1 MTSASSM
8 SLLNVD
14 THLSG
19 TRIDMEGG
27 GGPGVIHG
35 VPPPPPV
42 PPSPLVPSVAQGMG
56 NPTGGG
62 AHGGGDLPGTNS
74 APPLPKDLRPL
85 PGCVDPHWCVG
96 GLHVA
101 KFSGPGGGVPRRGIV
116 EWVTMRVNHQWRG
129 MPWYGGSVPPP
140 AECVWGDLLE
150 DQVWSA
156 ETWRTHIVE
165 PTLLRPP
172 SKCQVAKEVNCKLVL
187 RIF

>member
-8 SLLNVD
+8 SLNID
-14 THLSG
+14 TNLSG

-42 PPSPLVPSVAQGMG
+42 PPSPSVPIVAQGMG

-129 MPWYGGSVPPP
+129 MPWPALPCPGTVVVFLHLLNVSGVTCWRIKSGQLRRGG
-140 AECVWGDLLE
+140 LTL
-150 DQVWSA
+150 WS
-156 ETWRTHIVE
+156 
-165 PTLLRPP
+165 RP
-172 SKCQVAKEVNCKLVL
+172 C
-187 RIF
+187 

>member
-74 APPLPKDLRPL
+74 LPISQEELQHPLPKDLQPL
-85 PGCVDPHWCVG
+85 PGCPDSHWCVG

-101 KFSGPGGGVPRRGIV
+101 KFSGPGGGVPRRAVV
-116 EWVTMRVNHQWRG
+116 EWVTMR
-129 MPWYGGSVPPP
+129 
-140 AECVWGDLLE
+140 
-150 DQVWSA
+150 
-156 ETWRTHIVE
+156 
-165 PTLLRPP
+165 
-172 SKCQVAKEVNCKLVL
+172 
-187 RIF
+187 